1 MPLLHADENNFNELV
16 MQSDKPVLLDF
27 FATWCGPCKML
38 GSVLDEMSSNDNYTI
53 VKVDI
58 DQNPNLARDWD
69 VISVPTMYV
78 IKNGEK
84 KEKLI
89 GYQTKDILEQKLS

>member
-1 MPLLHADENNFNELV
+1 MV
-16 MQSDKPVLLDF
+16 RSMQ
-27 FATWCGPCKML
+27 ML